1 MLSVR
6 TSKGNVQWK
15 LGSLDE
21 TAEMIFSYGY
31 CAEFA
36 RTLYLKNSNL
46 TISYY
51 ECEDGTP
58 DHFFCSD
65 GIYWY
70 DILGKHSIDTIPKY
84 RSVVE
89 DIELDEVDQH
99 IGDFNDCSLAESI
112 ISEYLERY
120 F

>member
-1 MLSVR
+1 M
-6 TSKGNVQWK
+6 GNVQWE
-15 LGSLDE
+15 LGKLDE
-21 TAEMIFSYGY
+21 TAEMIFCYGY

-36 RTLYLKNSNL
+36 RSLYLTNTKL
-46 TISYY
+46 MISYF

-70 DILGKHSIDTIPKY
+70 DILGKHTMDTIPEY

-89 DIELDEVDQH
+89 GVELGELEQH
-99 IGDFNDCSLAESI
+99 IGDFNDCLLSESI